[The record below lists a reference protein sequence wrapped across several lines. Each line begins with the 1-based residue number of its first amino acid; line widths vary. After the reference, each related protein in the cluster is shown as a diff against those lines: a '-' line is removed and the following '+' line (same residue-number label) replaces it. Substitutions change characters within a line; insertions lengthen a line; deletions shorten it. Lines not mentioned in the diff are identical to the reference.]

1 MWAVVFPL
9 LLLVLSLRYNF
20 TGRKLHQTF
29 NKKLKTVTELN
40 LSSSTTAPKAIV
52 LENFTFVDSRFK
64 SH

>member
-20 TGRKLHQTF
+20 TGRKLHQNF

-40 LSSSTTAPKAIV
+40 LSTSATAPKTIV
-52 LENFTFVDSRFK
+52 LEDFTFVDSGFK

>member
-20 TGRKLHQTF
+20 TGRKLHQNF

-40 LSSSTTAPKAIV
+40 LSNSTTAPKAIV
-52 LENFTFVDSRFK
+52 LEDFTFVDSGFK